1 MGVSP
6 GVKIVVCLLVLLHG
20 TAVTAN
26 HTLCSNEG
34 AVDIIGTVTP
44 NLIAGH
50 LEICAAGRMRAV
62 LDTTWG
68 LDEARLVCE
77 GRGFPAEGITS

>member
-44 NLIAGH
+44 NLIAGRV
-50 LEICAAGRMRAV
+50 EICVGGRMRAV
-62 LDTTWG
+62 YHVSWG
-68 LDEARLVCE
+68 PEEARIVCE
-77 GRGFPAEGITS
+77 GLGFPAEGTV